1 MGYLKIGKGIIKIVE
16 GTIEGD
22 VEKIV
27 KGVGKVITGTVTTI
41 TRGGDDESSDL
52 LDDE

>member
-1 MGYLKIGKGIIKIVE
+1 MGFLKIGKGIIKIVE

-27 KGVGKVITGTVTTI
+27 KGVGKVATGVFTTI
-41 TRGGDDESSDL
+41 KGGGDDESSDL